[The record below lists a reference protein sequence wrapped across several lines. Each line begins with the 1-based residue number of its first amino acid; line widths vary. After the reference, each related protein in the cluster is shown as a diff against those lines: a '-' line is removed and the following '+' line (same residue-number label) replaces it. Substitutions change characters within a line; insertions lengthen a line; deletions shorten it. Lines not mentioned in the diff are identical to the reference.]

1 MTRLIDAD
9 TPIHVQIYDDM
20 TEEWR
25 LKETTVATA
34 LDYWADEGCP
44 PTVEA
49 VPVVH
54 GRWKSVSIDR
64 YVCSVCGCE
73 PWYGG
78 SIRTLNYCPYC
89 GADMRGE
96 QDGWD
101 ET

>member
-1 MTRLIDAD
+1 MARLIEAD

-44 PTVEA
+44 PTVDA

-54 GRWKSVSIDR
+54 GKWIDTKDGG
-64 YVCSVCGCE
+64 VCSMCKSGLKI
-73 PWYGG
+73 YKK
-78 SIRTLNYCPYC
+78 IRPLISFCPFC
-89 GADMRGE
+89 GARMDDNG
-96 QDGWD
+96 
-101 ET
+101 

>member
-1 MTRLIDAD
+1 MSRLIDAD

-44 PTVEA
+44 PTVDA

-54 GRWKSVSIDR
+54 GRWIRDEFGSK
-64 YVCSVCGCE
+64 CGACCLYAYRDKFDQ
-73 PWYGG
+73 PWE
-78 SIRTLNYCPYC
+78 SPYCPNC

-96 QDGWD
+96 Q
-101 ET
+101 E